1 MTPSTLNLHPSSFIE
16 SQLPIAPLSAE
27 CYKERKAGSE
37 QTLTGMGKWW
47 GRKPL
52 ILVRGTLLGLLMPS
66 SDDLHLDR
74 EVFLRILT
82 MDEDGLLQRFK
93 GIPNKKLL
101 GDYAR
106 ESEVAKWRELEAEV
120 KEAKD
125 NETKKEARTAFS
137 EYKRDLA
144 IRVFLRLPYVEK
156 LDYALRPEEIE
167 GPSEASWKVIN
178 AHLGTEATTLPEL
191 FEQLAVKRFGER
203 AKVGDCFCGG
213 GSIPFEA
220 ARMGCAVFA
229 SDLNPIAC
237 LLTWGALNIIG
248 GGPEK
253 VAEVKAEQERVYA
266 EVERQI
272 GKWGIERSEEGW
284 RAEYYLYCVE
294 VTLPDGWRV
303 PLAPSW
309 VIGQKTRTVAKL
321 VTDYDRRRF
330 DFKIVMGAI
339 DEEMETATQ
348 GTARGGDVFNPA
360 TGESIKLSVLRGDHR
375 VVVGQ
380 DENGRPIKET
390 RNKLRR
396 WEKEDWKP
404 RPNDFY
410 QERLYCIRWRNGDGK
425 AVYREPTEFD
435 LKTEGKVETL
445 LAERFEAWQAEGH
458 IPSKAIEPGQKTS
471 EPVRTRGWTHWHQL
485 FNARALLILG
495 ESNKKFSIG
504 LFPSLSRFST
514 YNAKGSIWDSS
525 SSKEMTVWV
534 FLNQAINTLFNHG
547 LRCFS
552 KAKTSWFAK
561 LKSAKVLG
569 EYHCTPRDAR
579 SLNTSSHLWITDPP
593 YADAINYHELSEFF
607 LAWIDKKLPKFFP
620 EWYADSKRALAV
632 TGEDESF
639 EETLAA
645 IYANLREHTLP
656 GGMQVIMF
664 THSSNEVWLS
674 LTRVIRKAGLQVLAV
689 WAVRTE
695 TENAFKGE
703 GNYVKATYL
712 VVLKAREAHAP
723 KPKFQIRGE
732 VVREV
737 ERLLGDMDSIN
748 QGGELNFKY
757 GDLLLAAPTALLKVM
772 TGYEEIRGL
781 NPLERDR
788 FEAEM
793 LREAEKYRDAR
804 LYPEGFDG
812 PTWESLAPSEKF
824 YLMNLHQERKGD
836 TSQELYQLSSKAYG
850 VADYKKLLAS
860 KKANEARLMTPLEIR
875 GRAALLRI
883 LGENSLTSALV
894 GAIWEAE
901 RQDSA
906 EVAHRT
912 LRDELGQ
919 LTQETAGTLRTL
931 CRFLA
936 ALQNLDH
943 WQRPAHWASEIELGI
958 GRL

>member
-1 MTPSTLNLHPSSFIE
+1 MTPSSLIPYPSSFIE
-16 SQLPIAPLSAE
+16 SQLPIAQLSAE
-27 CYKERKAGSE
+27 CYKERKANMG
-37 QTLTGMGKWW
+37 QMLTGLGKWW

-52 ILVRGTLLGLLMPS
+52 ILVRGTLLGLLMPA
-66 SDDLHLDR
+66 SDELHKDR
-74 EVFLRILT
+74 EVFLRVLT
-82 MDEDGLLQRFK
+82 MDDDGMEERFR

-101 GDYAR
+101 EEYAR
-106 ESEVAKWRELEAEV
+106 EPEVARWRELEAAV
-120 KEAKD
+120 AASRD
-125 NETKKEARTAFS
+125 METKREARETFNQYRR
-137 EYKRDLA
+137 ELA
-144 IRVFLRLPYVEK
+144 LKVFRRLPYAEK
-156 LDYALRPEEIE
+156 LDFALRPEEID
-167 GPSEASWKVIN
+167 GPSEESWKVIH
-178 AHLGTEATTLPEL
+178 AHLGTSATTLPGF
-191 FEQLAVKRFGER
+191 FEQLAGKRFGER

-220 ARMGCAVFA
+220 ARMGCDVFA

-266 EVERQI
+266 EVETQI
-272 GKWGIERSEEGW
+272 EKWGIERSEEGW

-294 VTLPDGWRV
+294 VTLPDGWHV

-309 VIGQKTRTVAKL
+309 VVGQKTRTVAQL
-321 VTDYDRRRF
+321 VPDYERKRF
-330 DFKIVMGAI
+330 DFRIVMDASAN
-339 DEEMETATQ
+339 ELEAAAM
-348 GTARGGDVFNPA
+348 GTARDGDVFNPA
-360 TGESIKLSVLRGDHR
+360 TGESIKLSALRGDHR
-375 VVVGQ
+375 VVVGHE
-380 DENGRPIKET
+380 ENGRPTKET

-396 WEKEDWKP
+396 WEKTDWKP
-404 RPNDFY
+404 RLDDFY
-410 QERLYCIRWRNGDGK
+410 QERLYCIRWRDGDNV
-425 AVYREPTEFD
+425 AVYREPTDFD
-435 LKTEGKVETL
+435 LKTENKVERL
-445 LAERFEAWQAEGH
+445 LGERFDDWQAEGH
-458 IPSKAIEPGQKTS
+458 IPSAEIEPGYNTS
-471 EPVRTRGWTHWHQL
+471 QPIRERGWTHWHQL
-485 FNARALLILG
+485 FNPRQLLVNGLYAAQIGKLNLLKTIKAFDCNSKLCLWDPG
-495 ESNKKFSIG
+495 ANKELVDHTFS
-504 LFPSLSRFST
+504 
-514 YNAKGSIWDSS
+514 
-525 SSKEMTVWV
+525 
-534 FLNQAINTLFNHG
+534 NQA
-547 LRCFS
+547 
-552 KAKTSWFAK
+552 
-561 LKSAKVLG
+561 
-569 EYHCTPRDAR
+569 
-579 SLNTSSHLWITDPP
+579 LNTFFNYGSRASLAINKSRPYKNATCKSGRIVPCDGRDKLLNTHFWITDPP

-607 LAWIDKKLPKFFP
+607 LAWIDKKLPKLFP
-620 EWYADSKRALAV
+620 DWYADSKRALAV

-639 EETLAA
+639 EETLSA
-645 IYANLREHTLP
+645 IYGNLREHTLS

-674 LTRVIRKAGLQVLAV
+674 LTRVIRTAGLQVLSV

-695 TENAFKGE
+695 TENTSKGE

-712 VVLKAREAHAP
+712 VVLKSRDAHAP

-804 LYPEGFDG
+804 LYPTGFDG
-812 PTWESLAPSEKF
+812 PTWETLASSEKF

-860 KKANEARLMTPLEIR
+860 KKANEARLMTPLEMR
-875 GRAALLRI
+875 GRTALLRI
-883 LGENSLTSALV
+883 IGEGTLTAALLGAV
-894 GAIWEAE
+894 WEAE
-901 RQDSA
+901 RQDTA
-906 EVAHRT
+906 EAAHRT

-919 LTQETAGTLRTL
+919 LTPDTAATLRTL
-931 CRFLA
+931 CRFLTG
-936 ALQNLDH
+936 LNTLEH
-943 WQRPAHWASEIELGI
+943 WQRPAHWAEEIELGI